1 MKPVL
6 IGRIQ
11 EYEEGY
17 KCRFSSHDSIDS
29 GDADKWTKTSD
40 LPSDEFLQHPT
51 HKRIRYEDDGKDCN
65 YGEVAESIDN
75 NLSDSGNEA
84 DILDRLNVVFPK
96 PYERLAFF
104 SDDED

>member
-1 MKPVL
+1 
-6 IGRIQ
+6 
-11 EYEEGY
+11 
-17 KCRFSSHDSIDS
+17 
-29 GDADKWTKTSD
+29 
-40 LPSDEFLQHPT
+40 
-51 HKRIRYEDDGKDCN
+51 
-65 YGEVAESIDN
+65 VAESIDN